1 MAEKTGIKNFY
12 EIESNFYEV
21 ERNFYEIEQNFY
33 EVERTFFWKPCFMR
47 VSGVPEEPNTIIS

>member
-33 EVERTFFWKPCFMR
+33 EVERMFFRNPYPMLVPG
-47 VSGVPEEPNTIIS
+47 VSEGSNTIIL